1 MFFLTHR
8 FADETL
14 SSDVL
19 LANVRCVHT
28 IRNGDKMDNSELYRD
43 EARPSSK
50 VPRNYPDLR
59 DHLAALED
67 RGLLRRVDRPIDKD
81 SEIHPL
87 VRWQYRGGIEPE
99 DRKAWF
105 FENPT
110 DASGKQ
116 YDIPVA
122 IAALAANEAVYLTGI
137 GVHSVEDLGA
147 RWAEA
152 MANRIAPVVVDEGAC
167 QEVVREGDELDV
179 EGMGVDE
186 IPVPIST
193 PGFDNAPYSTCTHWF
208 TADPETGVQNI
219 GNYRGQMKQRRKV
232 GVFPCGLGQD
242 IYVHW
247 EKARVMGKKLPAA
260 LVLGG
265 PPAVSY
271 AAVQKVPYG
280 VDELSVAGGLADAP
294 IRAVKCKTVP
304 LVVPAEAEIVI
315 EDYIDTDYY
324 EPEGPFG
331 ESHGYMHPRQLNPF
345 MEVTAITRR
354 EDAVF
359 VGFISQVTPSESSMI
374 KKLGYEPLFLSYLRD
389 TISIKSVTK
398 VTMHEPLTNLRKL
411 ITINF
416 DETRNES
423 QVWRALHAA
432 SAYNQGVGKIIVAVD
447 DDIDGNDAAA
457 VMWAMSY
464 RAKPEKDVEI
474 IGHREKGHAP
484 PFMGASD
491 SQDVASHSDPADDS
505 AMLIDATLKEPFPPI
520 SLPAREHMERAR
532 ELWEEL
538 GLPKLRPQKPWY
550 GYSLGQWDD
559 ELAEEAELAVQGR
572 YFETGDK
579 LAGQRVPVED
589 LGK

>member
-1 MFFLTHR
+1 M
-8 FADETL
+8 E
-14 SSDVL
+14 
-19 LANVRCVHT
+19 
-28 IRNGDKMDNSELYRD
+28 GSELYSKK
-43 EARPSSK
+43 AKPSSS

-59 DHLAALED
+59 DHLAALD
-67 RGLLRRVDRPIDKD
+67 DKGLLRRVDRPINKD
-81 SEIHPL
+81 TEIHPL

-99 DRKAWF
+99 DRKAWL
-105 FENPT
+105 FEQPT
-110 DASGKQ
+110 DTKGKK

-122 IAALAANEAVYLTGI
+122 IAALAANEDVYLTGL
-137 GVHSVEDLGA
+137 GVDSVEDLGPK
-147 RWAEA
+147 WAHA
-152 MANRIAPVVVDEGAC
+152 INNRIVPEVVDEGAC
-167 QEVVREGDELDV
+167 QEVVRQGDELDA

-208 TADPETGVQNI
+208 TADPETGIQNI

-247 EKARVMGKKLPAA
+247 EKARAMGRKLPAA

-280 VDELSVAGGLADAP
+280 VDELSVAGGLAGEA
-294 IRAVKCKTVP
+294 IRTVKCKTVP

-315 EDYIDTDYY
+315 EGYINTDYY

-331 ESHGYMHPRQLNPF
+331 ESHGYMHPRQLNPY

-354 EDAVF
+354 KDAVF

-374 KKLGYEPLFLSYLRD
+374 KKLGYEPLFLNYLRE

-411 ITINF
+411 ITISF
-416 DETRNES
+416 DKSRNES
-423 QVWRALHAA
+423 QVWRALHAV
-432 SAYNQGVGKIIVAVD
+432 SAFNQGVGKIIVAVD
-447 DDIDGNDAAA
+447 EDIDGNDAAA
-457 VMWAMSY
+457 VMWAMAY
-464 RAKPEKDVEI
+464 RMKPDKDVEI

-484 PFMGASD
+484 PFLGASD
-491 SQDVASHSDPADDS
+491 SKDVASHSDPADDS

-520 SLPAREHMERAR
+520 SLPAKEYMERAR

-538 GLPKLRPQKPWY
+538 GLPALRPENPWY
-550 GYSLGQWDD
+550 GYSLGQWDE
-559 ELAEEAELAVQGR
+559 ELENEAKLAVQGR
-572 YFETGDK
+572 HFETGDK
-579 LAGQRVPVED
+579 LESRRVPVED